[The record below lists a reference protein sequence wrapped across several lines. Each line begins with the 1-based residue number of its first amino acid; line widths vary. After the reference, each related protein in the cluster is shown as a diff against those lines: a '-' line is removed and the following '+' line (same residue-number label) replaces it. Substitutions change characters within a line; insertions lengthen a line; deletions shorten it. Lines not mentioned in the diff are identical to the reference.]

1 MVCCR
6 RTDKIETIIQ
16 HQTYERRGSLTVVV
30 MAAANYGVLLDG
42 IVWEVLRWQVG
53 ARHVK
58 TRRDK
63 MHGTTSQTHEFP
75 QPHADDGV
83 D

>member
-1 MVCCR
+1 
-6 RTDKIETIIQ
+6 
-16 HQTYERRGSLTVVV
+16 